1 MPAFSIPGLS
11 SGQDTNQI
19 VKKLVE
25 LEAKPIR
32 RLEQQNGYNEAQ
44 VKAWNDLKTLTTD
57 LQNKTREIISFTA
70 PFATK
75 SIVSD
80 PEGVITGDAAR
91 SASSGKRKIEVKEL
105 ATFHQISGDP
115 IDNER
120 KIPAGNFKIL
130 SGDNEKEIEFQGG
143 TVRDL
148 FLTIRT
154 AAAGI
159 VQPTLVKV
167 DQDKS
172 VLTLAASQSG
182 LDNQLKFD
190 DTNGVLKAAAL
201 VGGMLPQ
208 DPPQSFSLPWEPGQ
222 TNAFQPDKYGMSADA
237 KPTFIPGDAAKK
249 EPSKVKLGPKQAFQ
263 FHVDAKE
270 GKKGARIEATLSE
283 PLEEG
288 ETISL
293 GVVYDQDEQDK
304 VLLDTAYHK
313 EGKIRI
319 TFKSA
324 MEGKKIHKVIVVNQ
338 TGKEKELSGFRFVLP
353 SEFNGAK
360 PAKTI
365 AEAKDATFTVDGI
378 EVKRPKNEGLTDV
391 LDGVLL
397 NLNKK
402 SEGPVT
408 VDIKVDSAKG
418 IRMIKEFIE
427 AYNNVLKYSKN
438 ATAVNRD
445 GNMTDS
451 KLDDPDISR
460 SFWEG
465 KTKTGVLAGENS
477 VVRLVA
483 GMKTVT
489 TSSFPALGTSEIRTL
504 ADIGVSTGDVG
515 SKWADIQDGFLT
527 LDEAKLSRKLAENPD
542 AVRHLFAQDTNSDA
556 RMDIGV
562 GVNLVEHLKPYTQF
576 AGGLVTSKIKLL
588 EEQVSD
594 NNKKIKNFE
603 SHLMSYEKKLKEKF
617 LYMEQG
623 VGRNK
628 AVGSYLNNNLSR
640 GQGDDK

>member
-25 LEAKPIR
+25 LESKPIR
-32 RLEQQNGYNEAQ
+32 RLERQNGYNQAQ
-44 VKAWNDLKTLTTD
+44 VKAWTDLKTLTTD

-115 IDNER
+115 IDSER
-120 KIPAGNFKIL
+120 KIPAGSFKIL
-130 SGDNEKEIEFQGG
+130 SGENEKEIEFPGG
-143 TVRDL
+143 TIRDL
-148 FLTIRT
+148 YLTIRT
-154 AAAGI
+154 GAAGI
-159 VQPTLVKV
+159 VQPTMVKV
-167 DQDKS
+167 DQDKT

-182 LDNQLKFD
+182 KDNQLKFD
-190 DTNGVLKAAAL
+190 DPNGILKAASL

-208 DPPQSFSLPWEPGQ
+208 DPPQVFPLPWEAGQ
-222 TNAFQPDKYGMSADA
+222 TNAFQPEKYGMDATA
-237 KPTFIPGDAAKK
+237 KPVFIPANAEKK
-249 EPSKVKLGPKQAFQ
+249 EPSKVKLSSKQAFQ
-263 FHVDAKE
+263 FHIDAKE

-293 GVVYDQDEQDK
+293 GVLYDQDEQDK
-304 VLLDTAYHK
+304 VLLETAYHK
-313 EGKIRI
+313 EGKVRI
-319 TFKSA
+319 TLKSS

-338 TGKEKELSGFRFVLP
+338 TGKEKEFSQFRFVLP
-353 SEFNGAK
+353 AEFNGAK

-365 AEAKDATFTVDGI
+365 VEAKDASFTVDGI
-378 EVKRPKNEGLTDV
+378 EVTRPKNEGLTDV

-418 IRMIKEFIE
+418 IKMVKEFIE
-427 AYNNVLKYSKN
+427 AYNNVLKYSKD
-438 ATAVNRD
+438 ATAVNKESGTSD
-445 GNMTDS
+445 A
-451 KLDDPDISR
+451 KLDDPDITR

-465 KTKTGVLAGENS
+465 KGKTGILAGENS
-477 VVRLVA
+477 VIRLIA
-483 GMKTVT
+483 GMKNVT

-504 ADIGVSTGDVG
+504 ADVGISTGDVG
-515 SKWADIQDGFLT
+515 SKWADIQEGYLA
-527 LDEAKLSRKLAENPD
+527 LNEAKLTAKLAENPD
-542 AVRHLFAQDTNSDA
+542 AVRNLFAQDTNSDA
-556 RMDIGV
+556 RMDTGV
-562 GVNLVEHLKPYTQF
+562 GVNLVEHLKPYTQY

-603 SHLMSYEKKLKEKF
+603 SHLLSYEKKLKEKF

-628 AVGSYLNNNLSR
+628 AVGSYLSNNLRSQ
-640 GQGDDK
+640 GGDDK

>member
-32 RLEQQNGYNEAQ
+32 RLERQNGYNEAQ

-80 PEGVITGDAAR
+80 PEGIITGDAAR

-105 ATFHQISGDP
+105 ATFHQISGEP
-115 IDNER
+115 IDSER
-120 KIPAGNFKIL
+120 KIPAGSFKIL
-130 SGDNEKEIEFQGG
+130 SGEIEKEIEFQGG
-143 TVRDL
+143 TIRDL

-154 AAAGI
+154 AAAG
-159 VQPTLVKV
+159 VAQATLVKV
-167 DQDKS
+167 DQDKT

-190 DTNGVLKAAAL
+190 DPNGVLKSASI

-208 DPPQSFSLPWEPGQ
+208 DPPQVFVLPWEPGQ
-222 TNAFQPDKYGMSADA
+222 TNPFQPEKYGMA
-237 KPTFIPGDAAKK
+237 KDSRPVFIPADKIK
-249 EPSKVKLGPKQAFQ
+249 NEPSKVKLTSKQAFQ
-263 FHVDAKE
+263 FHIDAKE

-288 ETISL
+288 EMVSL
-293 GVVYDQDEQDK
+293 GVIYDQDEQDK
-304 VLLDTAYHK
+304 VLLDTAFHK

-319 TFKSA
+319 TLKST
-324 MEGKKIHKVIVVNQ
+324 MDGKKIHKVIVINQ
-338 TGKEKELSGFRFVLP
+338 TGKEKEFSGFRFVYP

-360 PAKTI
+360 PARTI
-365 AEAKDATFTVDGI
+365 VEAKDATFAIDGI
-378 EVKRPKNEGLTDV
+378 EVKRPKNDGLTDV

-418 IRMIKEFIE
+418 IRMIKEFVE
-427 AYNNVLKYSKN
+427 AYNIVLKYTKE
-438 ATAVNRD
+438 ATAVNRES
-445 GNMTDS
+445 GMTDS
-451 KLDDPDISR
+451 KLEDPDISR

-489 TSSFPALGTSEIRTL
+489 TSSFPALGDSEIRTL
-504 ADIGVSTGDVG
+504 SDIGVSTGNVG

-527 LDEAKLSRKLAENPD
+527 VDEAKLTKKLAENPD
-542 AVRHLFAQDTNSDA
+542 AVRNLFAQDTNSDA
-556 RMDIGV
+556 RMDIGI

-576 AGGLVTSKIKLL
+576 AGGLVTSKIKML

-603 SHLMSYEKKLKEKF
+603 SHLLSYEKKLKEKF

-640 GQGDDK
+640 GQDDK